1 MTPSPSGH
9 RVKLSARE
17 EETISTAY
25 DLLVYH
31 DFTDPTDTPL
41 QLGDSASKLGFPP
54 ELQVVAIGPGV
65 HEGRTTV
72 VLAHGFGPMP
82 RMQALLDQPGDF

>member
-1 MTPSPSGH
+1 MSIT
-9 RVKLSARE
+9 
-17 EETISTAY
+17 Y

-41 QLGDSASKLGFPP
+41 EIGDSASKLGFAP
-54 ELQVVAIGPGV
+54 EMQVVAIGPGI

-82 RMQALLDQPGDF
+82 RMQALLDDSGDP